1 MIVLNTP
8 KLPVSAP
15 AKDGAVCAVVQR
27 CRWPQALCLASARRG
42 PCRGVPPAAPR
53 PPAPSVPQSRS
64 SFGSRCSAPEPRTH
78 TRIHYPA
85 LSRRFVWGPCA
96 PRPPVGNHCQSVTPS
111 SSGGRAG
118 RGEVT
123 GFLSVAGQAGGDS
136 HSSSITG
143 QDRPPKPPPG
153 TRQSSPLLLRRAATS
168 QQTGHLSC
176 LERGVLLRTVSQ
188 DWPPGPAPRIVTRR
202 TEDRHP
208 QDRPLGPQAVPR
220 TGPTCLNPLTQSE
233 HVSYRAP
240 EAHCRLQPGLRPL
253 ERSMRGARPQPRLLA
268 VPGRPDRGSP
278 GWDLAS
284 FRSG

>member
-1 MIVLNTP
+1 MIVLNAP

-27 CRWPQALCLASARRG
+27 CRWPCALCLASAQRG

-53 PPAPSVPQSRS
+53 PPAPSVRQSRS
-64 SFGSRCSAPEPRTH
+64 GFRSRRSAPEPRTH

-136 HSSSITG
+136 HSSSIRG
-143 QDRPPKPPPG
+143 QDRPPETASRVAAKLSAPPSKSSHFSADR
-153 TRQSSPLLLRRAATS
+153 TSFLFRERCSPLD
-168 QQTGHLSC
+168 C
-176 LERGVLLRTVSQ
+176 L
-188 DWPPGPAPRIVTRR
+188 PGLAPRTGPQ
-202 TEDRHP
+202 DRHP
-208 QDRPLGPQAVPR
+208 QDRGSSPPGPAPGTPGCPQDWPHLLKPADPERTCVLQSPR
-220 TGPTCLNPLTQSE
+220 SALP
-233 HVSYRAP
+233 AP
-240 EAHCRLQPGLRPL
+240 
-253 ERSMRGARPQPRLLA
+253 ARPPAAGTLHA
-268 VPGRPDRGSP
+268 RGQ
-278 GWDLAS
+278 AS
-284 FRSG
+284 APAARCAWTP